1 MDRRVSRT
9 KNLLQQ
15 GLCTLLRRKRYEAI
29 TVEDICAAANVGR
42 STFYAH
48 FRSKDDLK
56 RSGIESLHRLL
67 AERQRAAPYDPSQ
80 HTIFG
85 FSLSVFEHARDNLEH
100 YRTLV
105 GGRGGNVALTKVRQM
120 LTDLVRSEFA
130 AGSHSSVEGV
140 PSELVV
146 RYAVGAYMS
155 VLTWW
160 LDGGARLPAER
171 IDAMFRT
178 LATRGIAGVPAST
191 EVECVLYP

>member
-120 LTDLVRSEFA
+120 LTDLVRSELA
-130 AGSHSSVEGV
+130 ASSHSSVEGV

-171 IDAMFRT
+171 IDAMFRR
-178 LATRGIAGVPAST
+178 LWARGIAGLPAST
-191 EVECVLYP
+191 DECVLEP